1 MDTISIEKL
10 SDYSQDLE
18 LENVDLYDGLI
29 LAYSSNTIFDTMYLE
44 DDIEWKKE
52 NGEDHLPLEI
62 LQKYM
67 EHNNI
72 EECYVEE

>member
-10 SDYSQDLE
+10 TDYSQDLE
-18 LENVDLYDGLI
+18 LDVDLYEGLI
-29 LAYSSNTIFDTMYLE
+29 LAYSSTTVFDTMYLE

-62 LQKYM
+62 LHKYM
-67 EHNNI
+67 DHNNI
-72 EECYVEE
+72 EECYIEE